1 MYARTEFS
9 CILGP
14 HLKEDV
20 LVPACGEV
28 SWALGTPGWPVWRD
42 SSCLTSCLPPP
53 SGAQGESFL
62 LCRDGDSPFPGQG
75 ASCCCPSVL
84 GLVLFSFSK
93 AVEKHSNLGLGSGG
107 TLVEGYGRPHTG
119 VLHPLKQNFWKASLP
134 CGPPRERPAS
144 SGPPH
149 CSRFGADST

>member
-9 CILGP
+9 CILGL
-14 HLKEDV
+14 HLKENV

-28 SWALGTPGWPVWRD
+28 SWALGTPGWLVWRD

-75 ASCCCPSVL
+75 ASCCCPSVGPFLFLKSRRETFQPWL
-84 GLVLFSFSK
+84 GIWGGPGGRLRQ
-93 AVEKHSNLGLGSGG
+93 ATYWHSASPEAKFL
-107 TLVEGYGRPHTG
+107 EGILALWAP
-119 VLHPLKQNFWKASLP
+119 
-134 CGPPRERPAS
+134 
-144 SGPPH
+144 
-149 CSRFGADST
+149 